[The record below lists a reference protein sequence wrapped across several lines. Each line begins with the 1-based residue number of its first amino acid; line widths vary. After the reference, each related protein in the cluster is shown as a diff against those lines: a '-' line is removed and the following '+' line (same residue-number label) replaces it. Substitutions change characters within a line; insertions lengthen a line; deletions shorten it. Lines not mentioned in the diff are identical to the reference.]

1 MLQNI
6 TTTITTL
13 ILHLYATTGLAGIVL
28 AMSLESCLI
37 PLPSEIVMPLAGI
50 IIGSYYTNTSLTSLG
65 VTGPLHLLGTSASLP
80 LWGNLVLVA
89 LAGSVGCLIG
99 SIAAYW
105 IGDAGGRP
113 LVLKYGRFILVSQHD
128 MDVADRFFQR
138 WGSPT
143 AFFSRLM
150 PVVRTYI
157 SLPAGISKMP
167 FGKFCLYTFLGSF
180 PWCLLLAYLG
190 TLIGDN
196 LNTLS
201 PYFHNFDIAII
212 VILVALVALYIWRHV
227 RNDRKARESHALQAA
242 QPFQPT
248 PPQQNEWNQQQQQ
261 GWGQPAQTSQ
271 QSWGQPN
278 QPQQPQRSPLPQQQ
292 APQQQAWGQQNS
304 QPVQQ
309 GWGQPVQSPQPQTPS
324 QQGWN
329 QPPQSPR
336 PQQPPMQQGWGQPVP
351 PVQPVPP
358 AQPPQSPPQQN
369 WGQPGQQFQP
379 PWSQNGN
386 DKTVRRG

>member
-1 MLQNI
+1 LLQNI

-28 AMSLESCLI
+28 AMALESCLI
-37 PLPSEIVMPLAGI
+37 PLPSEIVMPLAGV
-50 IIGSYYTNTSLTSLG
+50 IIGSYYTNTSLKSLG

-89 LAGSVGCLIG
+89 LAGAVGCLIG

-128 MDVADRFFQR
+128 MDVADHFFER

-167 FGKFCLYTFLGSF
+167 FGKFCLYSLLGSF
-180 PWCLLLAYLG
+180 PWTLLLAYLG
-190 TLIGDN
+190 TLIGAN
-196 LNTLS
+196 LDKLS
-201 PYFHNFDIAII
+201 PYFHDFDIVII
-212 VILVALVALYIWRHV
+212 VVLVALLALYIWRHF
-227 RNDRKARESHALQAA
+227 RNDRKAREAHALQAA
-242 QPFQPT
+242 QPAQQM
-248 PPQQNEWNQQQQQ
+248 PQQQNSWNQQQQQQ
-261 GWGQPAQTSQ
+261 GWGQPQ
-271 QSWGQPN
+271 Q
-278 QPQQPQRSPLPQQQ
+278 SPLPQQQ
-292 APQQQAWGQQNS
+292 VPQQQAWGQQN
-304 QPVQQ
+304 PQQ
-309 GWGQPVQSPQPQTPS
+309 V

-336 PQQPPMQQGWGQPVP
+336 PSQPPMQQPVPPVPPVP
-351 PVQPVPP
+351 PVQP
-358 AQPPQSPPQQN
+358 PQLPPQQN
-369 WGQPGQQFQP
+369 WGQPGQQFQQ

>member
-37 PLPSEIVMPLAGI
+37 PLPSEIVMPLAGV

-65 VTGPLHLLGTSASLP
+65 VSGHLQLLGTSASLP
-80 LWGNLVLVA
+80 IWANLVLVA

-105 IGDAGGRP
+105 IGYAGGRP
-113 LVLKYGRFILVSQHD
+113 LVLKYGRYLLISQHD
-128 MDVADRFFQR
+128 TDVADRFFER

-157 SLPAGISKMP
+157 SLPAGITRMP

-190 TLIGDN
+190 TLLGAN
-196 LNTLS
+196 LDKLS
-201 PYFHNFDIAII
+201 PYFHDFDIVII
-212 VILVALVALYIWRHV
+212 VILVALVALYIWRHIH
-227 RNDRKARESHALQAA
+227 NDRKAREAHARQDA
-242 QPFQPT
+242 QPAQQM
-248 PPQQNEWNQQQQQ
+248 PQQQNGWNQQQ
-261 GWGQPAQTSQ
+261 GWGQPAQTPQ
-271 QSWGQPN
+271 QGWGQP
-278 QPQQPQRSPLPQQQ
+278 QQSPLPQV
-292 APQQQAWGQQNS
+292 PQQQGWGQQNP
-304 QPVQQ
+304 QQVQQ
-309 GWGQPVQSPQPQTPS
+309 GWGQPPRSPQPQQPPMQQGWNQPVRPPQSPS

-329 QPPQSPR
+329 QPPQSPQ

-351 PVQPVPP
+351 PV
-358 AQPPQSPPQQN
+358 QPPQSPPQQN

-386 DKTVRRG
+386 DQTVRRG